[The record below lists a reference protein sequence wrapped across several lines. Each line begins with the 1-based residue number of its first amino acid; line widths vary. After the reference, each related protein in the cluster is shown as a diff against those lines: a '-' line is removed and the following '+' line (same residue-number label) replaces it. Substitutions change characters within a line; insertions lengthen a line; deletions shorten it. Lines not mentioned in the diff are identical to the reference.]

1 MRKAVFLDRDGT
13 VLTLAGGT
21 GYLSDS
27 RSMRLLPGAARA
39 IALLNKAGFLVFI
52 HTNQA
57 IVARGKLTEEKLQ
70 HIHKVLFE
78 RLKKQGAHIDALY
91 YCPHHPEAKIK
102 KYRVVCVCRKPKTGM
117 LKKAIKDFNVDAK
130 KSFMVGDS
138 SKDILAGKR
147 AGLQTI
153 LVKTGNAGREWS
165 AVSVVPDF
173 VEKNIL
179 AAAVRIKKAAK

>member
-13 VLTLAGGT
+13 VLTLTGGT
-21 GYLSDS
+21 GYLADI
-27 RSMRLLPGAARA
+27 RSMHILPGAARA

-57 IVARGKLTEEKLQ
+57 IVSRGKLTEEKLQ
-70 HIHKVLFE
+70 HIHRALLK
-78 RLKKQGAHIDALY
+78 RLRKQGAHVDAFY
-91 YCPHHPEAKIK
+91 YCPHHPEGKIQ
-102 KYRVVCVCRKPKTGM
+102 KYRVVCICRKPKTGM
-117 LKKAIKDFNVDAK
+117 MKKAIKKFNVNTK

-153 LVKTGNAGREWS
+153 LVKTGNAGKES
-165 AVSVVPDF
+165 GAVSVEPDYI
-173 VEKNIL
+173 EKNL
-179 AAAVRIKKAAK
+179 LSAVVQIKKAAR